1 MVHARRKGKNTAEIL
16 MSVTIG
22 SCSNTHEVRSTYARA
37 STYAGYT
44 ANTCIVLKI
53 PKQRALHRS
62 LLVALWEWFV
72 GKVGE
77 LTHWWANNHRKSKNT
92 FSGSH
97 RLSVWLIAP
106 GMSSDDWRLS
116 NLHPVTWWQLE
127 AHDAI
132 RTAHEHDKAVVH
144 PSVVFLYWKKKTPI
158 VPGNEQRTH
167 LPKKSCAANTYV
179 FLVVFSFASDRFST
193 ASATAA
199 VLVVLWE
206 EWRGGGNR
214 AIKEAPDSG
223 IRQQKTDLNW
233 DLQQRGGKRRRP
245 CGPHACLSSPAS
257 SHQPLW
263 VSLALQSL
271 CVCVCIHVTCADA
284 GAKTHLLYFVT
295 CVVWGCITISSFCY
309 LGARVCQTTVMKAS
323 DISSLRCLS
332 RSSH

>member
-1 MVHARRKGKNTAEIL
+1 MHSSQNPKAA
-16 MSVTIG
+16 
-22 SCSNTHEVRSTYARA
+22 CA
-37 STYAGYT
+37 S
-44 ANTCIVLKI
+44 L
-53 PKQRALHRS
+53 

-106 GMSSDDWRLS
+106 GMTSDDWRLS

-271 CVCVCIHVTCADA
+271 CICVCIHVTCADA

>member
-53 PKQRALHRS
+53 PKQRALRRS

-97 RLSVWLIAP
+97 RLSVWLITP

-144 PSVVFLYWKKKTPI
+144 PSVVFLYWKKKDAHCSWKWTK
-158 VPGNEQRTH
+158 N
-167 LPKKSCAANTYV
+167 
-179 FLVVFSFASDRFST
+179 SFA
-193 ASATAA
+193 
-199 VLVVLWE
+199 
-206 EWRGGGNR
+206 
-214 AIKEAPDSG
+214 
-223 IRQQKTDLNW
+223 
-233 DLQQRGGKRRRP
+233 
-245 CGPHACLSSPAS
+245 
-257 SHQPLW
+257 
-263 VSLALQSL
+263 
-271 CVCVCIHVTCADA
+271 
-284 GAKTHLLYFVT
+284 
-295 CVVWGCITISSFCY
+295 
-309 LGARVCQTTVMKAS
+309 
-323 DISSLRCLS
+323 
-332 RSSH
+332 

>member
-1 MVHARRKGKNTAEIL
+1 MIKL
-16 MSVTIG
+16 W
-22 SCSNTHEVRSTYARA
+22 
-37 STYAGYT
+37 
-44 ANTCIVLKI
+44 CI
-53 PKQRALHRS
+53 H
-62 LLVALWEWFV
+62 LLCFFT
-72 GKVGE
+72 G
-77 LTHWWANNHRKSKNT
+77 
-92 FSGSH
+92 
-97 RLSVWLIAP
+97 
-106 GMSSDDWRLS
+106 
-116 NLHPVTWWQLE
+116 
-127 AHDAI
+127 
-132 RTAHEHDKAVVH
+132 
-144 PSVVFLYWKKKTPI
+144 KKKTPI

-263 VSLALQSL
+263 VSFGSSEPVRLCLYPCDVCRCGRKNTPLVFCDLRSLRLYHNFLFLLFRCQSLSDKCDESLWHLFSSVSISLLSLISSFLLSKPPETFFSLHFSYLHSVSFCDLLPIFRSVPLSLVSVSFKESLTLLWLCVAALFRIEGTAGGEKNVFCHFTHWDLKIKLQSL
-271 CVCVCIHVTCADA
+271 SFPLVSVNGNRC
-284 GAKTHLLYFVT
+284 
-295 CVVWGCITISSFCY
+295 SS
-309 LGARVCQTTVMKAS
+309 AS
-323 DISSLRCLS
+323 FLFWPLVDCFKNRLNEVI
-332 RSSH
+332 